1 MQLTDFQVT
10 VYINFY
16 LPLFSLKTSRTST
29 NKHRANQIT
38 FHTSFRKRV
47 YKERIT
53 RENISQQRECKEF
66 KRFFNY
72 VSLIST
78 NCRIKSMRFLGKT
91 TIEFLR
97 ACIKTRLSSPAFD
110 MEIIFHAHAN
120 KTRLF
125 SQERLC
131 NWPHFESEGFWNS
144 AYSAYSEI
152 FVG

>member
-38 FHTSFRKRV
+38 FHTFFRKRV

-66 KRFFNY
+66 KRYFNY
-72 VSLIST
+72 VHVFLIST
-78 NCRIKSMRFLGKT
+78 NCPIESMRFLGKT

-120 KTRLF
+120 KT
-125 SQERLC
+125 
-131 NWPHFESEGFWNS
+131 HFHKKGCAIGLILKVRVFGTRPILPIRK
-144 AYSAYSEI
+144 YS
-152 FVG
+152 

>member
-53 RENISQQRECKEF
+53 RENISQQRECKQF
-66 KRFFNY
+66 KRYFHY

-78 NCRIKSMRFLGKT
+78 NCRIASMRFLGKT

-120 KTRLF
+120 KT
-125 SQERLC
+125 
-131 NWPHFESEGFWNS
+131 HFHKKGCAIGLILKVRVFGTRPILPIRK
-144 AYSAYSEI
+144 YS
-152 FVG
+152 

>member
-29 NKHRANQIT
+29 NKHRAYQIT
-38 FHTSFRKRV
+38 FHTFFRKRV

-53 RENISQQRECKEF
+53 RSENISQQRECKEF
-66 KRFFNY
+66 KRYFHY

-78 NCRIKSMRFLGKT
+78 NCRIESMRFLGKT

-97 ACIKTRLSSPAFD
+97 VCIKTRLSSPAFD

-120 KTRLF
+120 KT
-125 SQERLC
+125 
-131 NWPHFESEGFWNS
+131 HFYKKGCAIGLILKVRVFGTRPILPIRK
-144 AYSAYSEI
+144 YS
-152 FVG
+152 